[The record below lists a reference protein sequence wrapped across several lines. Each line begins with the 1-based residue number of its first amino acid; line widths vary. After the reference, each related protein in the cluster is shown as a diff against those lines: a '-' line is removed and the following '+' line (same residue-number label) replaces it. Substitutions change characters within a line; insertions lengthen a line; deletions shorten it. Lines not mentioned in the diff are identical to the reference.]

1 MKRRALFGPLC
12 TLLAWLAAP
21 VALAD
26 GHPPLWRIDGPNNS
40 VYLLASIHVLRPT
53 DDAMPDSVLQAYKQT
68 AAIYMEVDVD
78 DLDPAQAEQ
87 FTLEHGMLPEGQTLH
102 DVLGAERY
110 EHARQQAQQL
120 GIDLEMFAQLEPW
133 VVALSVA
140 QAQFIKLGLDPQAG
154 VEQRLAQKAAQDGKQ
169 IHGLETLTDQL
180 NALDSLPL
188 ARQGEFL
195 LVSLDEATDLSA
207 VADQLIGAWSRG
219 DTAVLAKTLTEEFNG
234 FPELYRSLV
243 VDRNRKWADEIGALL
258 HDKQNYLI
266 VVGALH
272 LVGKDSVLELLRA
285 HGFSAKRN

>member
-1 MKRRALFGPLC
+1 MKRHALVGALC
-12 TLLAWLAAP
+12 GALAWLAAP
-21 VALAD
+21 VASAD
-26 GHPPLWRIDGPNNS
+26 SHPPLWRIDGPSNS
-40 VYLLASIHVLRPT
+40 IYLLASVHVLRPG
-53 DDAMPDSVLQAYKQT
+53 DDAMPASVLQAYKQA

-78 DLDPAQAEQ
+78 NMDPAQAEQ
-87 FTLEHGMLPEGQTLH
+87 FTVERGILPEGQTLH
-102 DVLGAERY
+102 EVLGAERY
-110 EHARQQAQQL
+110 ERARQQAQQL
-120 GIDLEMFAQLEPW
+120 GLDLEMFAQLEPW

-140 QAQFIKLGLDPQAG
+140 QAQFIKLGLDPEAG

-195 LVSLDEATDLSA
+195 LVSLDEASDLSTE
-207 VADQLIGAWSRG
+207 ADQLIGAWSRG
-219 DTAVLAKTLTEEFNG
+219 DTAVLAKTLVDEFNG
-234 FPELYRSLV
+234 FPDLYRSLV

-285 HGFSAKRN
+285 RGATISRQ